1 MPVAKHEEVGFSQG
15 TGLKTLV
22 MENVRELNYRLT
34 TYSLY
39 NRGSYALHTHLNTQS
54 HQLVLD

>member
-1 MPVAKHEEVGFSQG
+1 MPVAKHGDVGFSQG

-34 TYSLY
+34 AYPLITEVATQY
-39 NRGSYALHTHLNTQS
+39 THI
-54 HQLVLD
+54 